1 MKPASDSD
9 LEQYPYVFITLD
21 APWNPDIVGDEF
33 FFDASDSL
41 LSIPSVQE

>member
-9 LEQYPYVFITLD
+9 LEQYSHVFIILD
-21 APWNPDIVGDEF
+21 APWNPNIVDDEF